1 MSYAHTCLFIR
12 RRPAE
17 AIPQNVKASKTEGHN
32 GFRIGP
38 ERRRRNQRI
47 SRSVSIVQAICTY
60 NIGGRPLVLCIR
72 RRHIIRYIY
81 AITTS

>member
-1 MSYAHTCLFIR
+1 MHTRTYSSEDVQPKRSPRMSRHR
-12 RRPAE
+12 RR
-17 AIPQNVKASKTEGHN
+17 N